1 VEELV
6 CPRFVAVVN
15 SYAYLVAFE
24 EVAYHLEVA
33 SYPMVEVNCLVA
45 S

>member
-1 VEELV
+1 MEELV

-15 SYAYLVAFE
+15 YTYLVAFE

-45 S
+45 A